1 MQWTLSQ
8 KVNRALLI
16 RMALFSVLWLVV
28 AFVFATEFYLSARG
42 MPVEMPWTSA
52 VGSAFRDWFPWM
64 LFSPAAVILAGR
76 FRFARGKWRCSLIVH
91 LAACCFFAVAY
102 EGLLLLAYPSP
113 LFLSGGSIRMSSG
126 HETMPPAIFLTYS
139 GPFPDA
145 SGVISNTGDM
155 VAIPPGL
162 IGFGGAPEAAS
173 LPLPAVPDFTV
184 VAGRGPLYPGEAP
197 MPVSTNSD
205 GVLVVTADGRATSFP
220 RMNVG
225 PGVAGVTAFRA
236 FPAPSRWT
244 HFLHAAVMKTQFT
257 VPIYLCIVCV
267 CWVLNHIQET
277 GERERRTLEL
287 EARLTQANLHA
298 LRMQLQPHFLFNTL
312 TAISSLIHENP
323 KMADEMV
330 GSLGQFLRTT
340 LDMSSESE
348 VPLREELEFVDRYL
362 QMQQT
367 RFGDRL
373 RIHREIDSQ
382 IMDAMVPPLILQP
395 LVENAIRYGIESR
408 EAGGTVTILARRE
421 ADALRLEISDDGAGF
436 SGAQLFGIRNGI
448 GLSNTKTR
456 LQELYGDRHQ
466 FKLIANDPAG
476 ARVVIQIPFRVSP
489 GGSQNVV

>member
-1 MQWTLSQ
+1 
-8 KVNRALLI
+8 
-16 RMALFSVLWLVV
+16 
-28 AFVFATEFYLSARG
+28 
-42 MPVEMPWTSA
+42 
-52 VGSAFRDWFPWM
+52 
-64 LFSPAAVILAGR
+64 
-76 FRFARGKWRCSLIVH
+76 
-91 LAACCFFAVAY
+91 
-102 EGLLLLAYPSP
+102 
-113 LFLSGGSIRMSSG
+113 
-126 HETMPPAIFLTYS
+126 
-139 GPFPDA
+139 
-145 SGVISNTGDM
+145 
-155 VAIPPGL
+155 
-162 IGFGGAPEAAS
+162 
-173 LPLPAVPDFTV
+173 
-184 VAGRGPLYPGEAP
+184 
-197 MPVSTNSD
+197 
-205 GVLVVTADGRATSFP
+205 
-220 RMNVG
+220 
-225 PGVAGVTAFRA
+225 
-236 FPAPSRWT
+236 
-244 HFLHAAVMKTQFT
+244 MKTQFT

-267 CWVLNHIQET
+267 CWVLNHMQET

-287 EARLTQANLHA
+287 ESRLTQANLHA

-476 ARVVIQIPFRVSP
+476 ARVVIQIPWRISP
-489 GGSQNVV
+489 GGIQNVV